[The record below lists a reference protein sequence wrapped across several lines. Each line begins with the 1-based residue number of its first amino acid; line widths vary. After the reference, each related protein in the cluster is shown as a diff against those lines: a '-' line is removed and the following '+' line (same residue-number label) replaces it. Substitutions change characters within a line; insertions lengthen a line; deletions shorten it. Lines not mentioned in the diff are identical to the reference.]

1 MYDEKAAVRRL
12 SENLRTLREL
22 TGMSQT
28 AFARSLF
35 VARTSYSD
43 YERGIRFPDLSLV
56 LFICD
61 KFKVNLN
68 TLLYGSH
75 AQVEAEYLNEEKVAE
90 KATLIQ
96 DIYDFLEQK

>member
-1 MYDEKAAVRRL
+1 MFDEKAAVKKL
-12 SENLRTLREL
+12 SGNLHALREL

-28 AFARSLF
+28 AFARGIF

-43 YERGIRFPDLSLV
+43 YERGLRFPDLSLL

-61 KFKVNLN
+61 KYGVSLD
-68 TLLYGSH
+68 TLLYGSR
-75 AQVEAEYLNEEKVAE
+75 AQVEAEYLNEKKVAE

>member
-1 MYDEKAAVRRL
+1 MYDEKATIRRF
-12 SENLRTLREL
+12 SDNLRALREL

-28 AFARSLF
+28 AFARRLF

-43 YERGIRFPDLSLV
+43 YERGVRFPDLSLV

-61 KFKVNLN
+61 TFKVSLN
-68 TLLYGSH
+68 TLLYGSR

-90 KATLIQ
+90 EATLIQ